1 MRSRLRYAAI
11 AFLIAS
17 VPVALTALAS
27 RNPREG
33 VPEPLGDVLRY
44 GAAEWYPWALLAPLV
59 DRLVRRSRPRTAA
72 DRLRVIAIHAG
83 VIAAF
88 VIVHSAVV
96 HAVAMEVEPGY
107 RRSFWRA
114 AIGNLL
120 PNTILYTAIAIGFTI
135 AEARRRQTE
144 IAERLRAEVA
154 EARLDALRQQ
164 LNPHF
169 LFNTLNH
176 VVSELRS
183 LPHRDVEPAEKML
196 VALADLLRDVLRERA
211 QLIPLRDEVR
221 MVERY
226 LEIERAR
233 FGDRLRAEVTFEPR
247 ALDALVPSL
256 LLQPLL
262 ENAMRH
268 GVSAA
273 DGRCRLGLAVR
284 LRDSRVSIEV
294 RDAGPG
300 LDHQKASDAPGV
312 GLRNT
317 AERLKYLYG
326 ADHTFELRTLDG
338 GGLLVAIDLPL
349 RRSPGGFAPAGPPTR
364 PRAGPQ

>member
-1 MRSRLRYAAI
+1 MRFRLRYASF

-17 VPVALTALAS
+17 APLVLQLLATRGERS
-27 RNPREG
+27 GFE
-33 VPEPLGDVLRY
+33 EPLSQTIVY
-44 GAAEWYPWALLAPLV
+44 GAAQWYPWALLAPLI
-59 DRLVRRSRPRTAA
+59 DWRARRSRPRTRAE
-72 DRLRVIAIHAG
+72 RVRALGGHVVMATGFLIAHAFLIYAVRG
-83 VIAAF
+83 ALFAETPRSLGGAIRSE
-88 VIVHSAVV
+88 IVPDA
-96 HAVAMEVEPGY
+96 
-107 RRSFWRA
+107 
-114 AIGNLL
+114 L
-120 PNTILYTAIAIGFTI
+120 LYTAIAAGFTI
-135 AEARRRQTE
+135 AESRRRQTE

-176 VVSELRS
+176 IVVRLRS
-183 LPHRDVEPAEKML
+183 REIDPALTML
-196 VALADLLRDVLRERA
+196 LALSDLLRDVLRERA

-233 FGDRLRAEVTFEPR
+233 FGDRLQAEVSFEPR
-247 ALDALVPSL
+247 ALDGLVPSL

-268 GVSAA
+268 GVSVA
-273 DGRCRLGLAVR
+273 DGRCRVSLKIRVDGSR
-284 LRDSRVSIEV
+284 LQIDV

-300 LDHQKASDAPGV
+300 LDPAKTAGTAGV
-312 GLRNT
+312 GLTNT

-326 ADHTFELRTLDG
+326 ADHTFQLKTIDA
-338 GGLLVAIDLPL
+338 GGLLVAIDVPF
-349 RRSPGGFAPAGPPTR
+349 RRS
-364 PRAGPQ
+364 

>member
-11 AFLIAS
+11 TFLITS
-17 VPVALTALAS
+17 VPVALTLLAWS
-27 RNPREG
+27 ADSTGEG
-33 VPEPLGDVLRY
+33 HKPFWQTFAY
-44 GAAEWYPWALLAPLV
+44 SAAEWYPWAIVAPLI
-59 DRLVRRSRPRTAA
+59 DWRARRSHVRSGT
-72 DRLRVIAIHAG
+72 DRVRF
-83 VIAAF
+83 IAAH
-88 VIVHSAVV
+88 VALAIAVTLLHRGVMSAVDAALV
-96 HAVAMEVEPGY
+96 PGF
-107 RRSFWRA
+107 RSDFWRA
-114 AIGNLL
+114 FERDLMPGVL
-120 PNTILYTAIAIGFTI
+120 LYTAIATGFTVF
-135 AEARRRQTE
+135 EARRRQTE

-176 VVSELRS
+176 IVSELRS
-183 LPHRDVEPAEKML
+183 LRSQAVEPALKML
-196 VALADLLRDVLRERA
+196 LALSDLLRDVLRERA
-211 QLIPLRDEVR
+211 QLIPLRDEIR

-233 FGDRLRAEVTFEPR
+233 FGDRLEAEVTFEPR
-247 ALDALVPSL
+247 ALDARVPSL

-273 DGRCRLGLAVR
+273 DGRCRVSLTAR
-284 LRDSRVSIEV
+284 LRDDRVLIEV

-300 LDHQKASDAPGV
+300 MDPAPPDPTSSAGGV

-317 AERLKYLYG
+317 SERLAYLYG
-326 ADHTFELRTLDG
+326 AAHRLEFKTLDE
-338 GGLLVAIDLPL
+338 GGLLVAIDLPFT
-349 RRSPGGFAPAGPPTR
+349 RS
-364 PRAGPQ
+364 

>member
-11 AFLIAS
+11 TFLITS
-17 VPVALTALAS
+17 VPVALTILAWS
-27 RNPREG
+27 TDTTGEDKRPFWQ
-33 VPEPLGDVLRY
+33 VFAY
-44 GAAEWYPWALLAPLV
+44 SAAEWYPWAIAAPLI
-59 DRLVRRSRPRTAA
+59 DWRARRSHVRSRT
-72 DRLRVIAIHAG
+72 DRVRVIAGHVAL
-83 VIAAF
+83 A
-88 VIVHSAVV
+88 IVFTLLRRMAMNAVT
-96 HAVAMEVEPGY
+96 
-107 RRSFWRA
+107 A
-114 AIGNLL
+114 AIVPDFHADFWKGMQRDLL
-120 PNTILYTAIAIGFTI
+120 PGTILYTAIATGFTVF
-135 AEARRRQTE
+135 EARRRQTE

-176 VVSELRS
+176 IVSELRS
-183 LPHRDVEPAEKML
+183 LRTQAVEPALKML
-196 VALADLLRDVLRERA
+196 LALSDLLRDVLRERA
-211 QLIPLRDEVR
+211 QLIPLRDEIR

-233 FGDRLRAEVTFEPR
+233 FGDRLEAEVTFEPR
-247 ALDALVPSL
+247 ALDAQVPSL

-273 DGRCRLGLAVR
+273 DGHCRMSLIVR
-284 LRDSRVSIEV
+284 TRNDRVLIEV

-300 LDHQKASDAPGV
+300 MDPGRTDTAPEAGGV

-326 ADHTFELRTLDG
+326 AAHSLEFKTLEA
-338 GGLLVAIDLPL
+338 GGLLVSIDLPYT
-349 RRSPGGFAPAGPPTR
+349 RS
-364 PRAGPQ
+364 

>member
-1 MRSRLRYAAI
+1 VCPHVRQRIRYVVI
-11 AFLIAS
+11 SILIAS
-17 VPVALTALAS
+17 VPVTLTIITS
-27 RNPREG
+27 REPREG
-33 VPEPLGDVLRY
+33 AGPVEPIGELLTY
-44 GAAEWYPWALLAPLV
+44 GAALWYPWVLVAPLI
-59 DRLVRRSRPRTAA
+59 DRQVRRSRPRNWAE
-72 DRLRVIAIHAG
+72 RGRVLARHALLL
-83 VIAAF
+83 AAF
-88 VIVHSAVV
+88 TIVHSAIVGATSMMMFPSEV
-96 HAVAMEVEPGY
+96 HF
-107 RRSFWRA
+107 RWR
-114 AIGNLL
+114 LL
-120 PNTILYTAIAIGFTI
+120 MSHLVPDTVLYGAIATGFAI

-176 VVSELRS
+176 IVSRLRS
-183 LPHRDVEPAEKML
+183 EEIEPALKML
-196 VALADLLRDVLRERA
+196 LALSDLLRDVLRERA

-233 FGDRLRAEVTFEPR
+233 FGDRLQASVTFEPR

-273 DGRCRLGLAVR
+273 DGCCRMTLIIRTANDR
-284 LRDSRVSIEV
+284 LSIDV

-300 LDHQKASDAPGV
+300 FDPGKSDGASGV
-312 GLRNT
+312 GLANT
-317 AERLKYLYG
+317 IERLKYLYG
-326 ADHTFELRTLDG
+326 ADHTFELRTGEG
-338 GGLLVAIDLPL
+338 GGLQVAIDIPF
-349 RRSPGGFAPAGPPTR
+349 RRS
-364 PRAGPQ
+364 

>member
-11 AFLIAS
+11 TVLITS
-17 VPVALTALAS
+17 VPVALAMLSWRADDAGGNVKPFWEVFAYS
-27 RNPREG
+27 
-33 VPEPLGDVLRY
+33 
-44 GAAEWYPWALLAPLV
+44 AAEWYPWAIVAPLI
-59 DRLVRRSRPRTAA
+59 DRHARRSHVRTRADVVRLIAGHVLLLVVLICFRRLTLNAVDAAMRTGFQMNFWRGVQRDLMPGTLLYAATAA
-72 DRLRVIAIHAG
+72 
-83 VIAAF
+83 
-88 VIVHSAVV
+88 
-96 HAVAMEVEPGY
+96 
-107 RRSFWRA
+107 
-114 AIGNLL
+114 
-120 PNTILYTAIAIGFTI
+120 GFTVF
-135 AEARRRQTE
+135 EARRRQTE

-176 VVSELRS
+176 IVSELRS
-183 LPHRDVEPAEKML
+183 LRSQAAEPALKML
-196 VALADLLRDVLRERA
+196 LALSDLLRDVLRERA

-233 FGDRLRAEVTFEPR
+233 FGDRLHAEVTFEPR
-247 ALDALVPSL
+247 ALEALVPSL

-268 GVSAA
+268 GVSGV
-273 DGRCRLGLAVR
+273 DGRCRVWVTAR
-284 LRDSRVSIEV
+284 TREDRVLIEV

-300 LDHQKASDAPGV
+300 MDPARADATPGV

-326 ADHTFELRTLDG
+326 GDHTLEFRTLDA
-338 GGLLVAIDLPL
+338 GGLLVAIDLPY
-349 RRSPGGFAPAGPPTR
+349 RRS
-364 PRAGPQ
+364 